1 LTNKAIWFP
10 HGLSGQVA
18 LPASKSESN
27 RLLILKKLFPALQ
40 ISGLST
46 ADDTR
51 ILQNVLQS
59 SSTEHDL
66 GHAGT
71 AMRFATAY
79 FSGHPGNVV
88 LRGSDRMH
96 NRPIAPLVQALR
108 DLGADI
114 EYLRQPGFPPLGI
127 RGKVLS
133 GGVVTVDASVSS
145 QFVSALMLVGS
156 TMKNGLL
163 IHLSGEV
170 VSGAY
175 SQLTADIIRRAGGE
189 VVFSDRQ
196 INISYLNTPTK
207 EPLHV
212 HADWSAAVFAYAWL
226 AVCGRGRLGLINLQK
241 NSRQPD
247 ARVVGVFEKL
257 GIVST
262 WERDILWI
270 EKQKA
275 PVSKLDIDCQDSPD
289 MAQALIVAMAALG
302 ISGTISGLKTL
313 RLKETDRIEALRNEL
328 QVFGLSL
335 QISDDEIVL
344 SGIKLRPPSRPIQ
357 TYDDHRMAMAFS
369 ALGGLFPIEIENY
382 EVVSKS
388 FPEFWSA
395 LNHVIVRQ

>member
-1 LTNKAIWFP
+1 LTKRAIWFP
-10 HGLSGQVA
+10 HGLSGQVR

-59 SSTEHDL
+59 TSAEHDL
-66 GHAGT
+66 GPAGT

-79 FSGHPGNVV
+79 FSGHSDNVV
-88 LRGSDRMH
+88 LRGTERMH

-108 DLGADI
+108 HLGADI
-114 EYLRQPGFPPLGI
+114 QYLGQPGFPPLGI
-127 RGKVLS
+127 KGRELF
-133 GGVVTVDASVSS
+133 GGEVTVDASVSS
-145 QFVSALMLVGS
+145 QFVSALMLVGT
-156 TMKNGLL
+156 TMKNGLR
-163 IHLSGEV
+163 IHLSHEV

-175 SQLTADIIRRAGGE
+175 SQLTADIIRRVGGE

-196 INISYLNTPTK
+196 IDISYLNTPTK

-212 HADWSAAVFAYAWL
+212 YADWSAAVFAYAWL
-226 AVCGRGRLGLINLQK
+226 AVCNRGRLGLINLQK
-241 NSRQPD
+241 NSQQPD
-247 ARVVGVFEKL
+247 AKVVGVFEKL

-262 WERDILWI
+262 WEGDTLWI
-270 EKQKA
+270 EKQKT
-275 PVSKLDIDCQDSPD
+275 PVSKLDVDCRDFPD
-289 MAQALIVAMAALG
+289 MAQALIVAMAAGG
-302 ISGTISGLKTL
+302 ISGTVSGLKTL
-313 RLKETDRIEALRNEL
+313 RIKETDRIEALRNEL

-335 QISDDEIVL
+335 QISDDEIAL
-344 SGIKLRPPSRPIQ
+344 LGTKLRPPSRPIQ

-369 ALGGLFPIEIENY
+369 ALGGLFPIELENP

-388 FPEFWSA
+388 FPEFWRV
-395 LNHVIVRQ
+395 LDHVIV